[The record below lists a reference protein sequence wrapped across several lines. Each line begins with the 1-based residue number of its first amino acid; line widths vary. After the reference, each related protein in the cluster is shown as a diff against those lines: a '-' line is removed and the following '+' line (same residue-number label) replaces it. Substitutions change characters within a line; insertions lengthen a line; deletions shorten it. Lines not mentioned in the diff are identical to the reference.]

1 MKVITIDFNSAC
13 VELAEKVKESYQPE
27 VIVGIATGGLFVAQ
41 ILSEQMNIPLV
52 VVKKQRPM
60 TKIKNKIRLDL
71 VLKKIPYVVSNILRV
86 LETKFNEYRFE
97 KNKSNISYSDNS
109 VEWIEGSFTSLS
121 SFNKILIVDDS
132 IDSGKTLYLVKQFIK
147 MNLDDKVEIKMAVLN
162 QTFKNPLVNPDF
174 LLDKNVIYRFPWSK
188 DTKG

>member
-71 VLKKIPYVVSNILRV
+71 FLKKFPYVVSNILRV

-97 KNKSNISYSDNS
+97 KNKSNISYSDVS
-109 VEWIEGSFTSLS
+109 VEWIEGTFTSLS

-147 MNLDDKVEIKMAVLN
+147 MNLDDNVEIKMAVLN

>member
-60 TKIKNKIRLDL
+60 TKIKNKIHLDL

-97 KNKSNISYSDNS
+97 KNKSNISYSDIS

-147 MNLDDKVEIKMAVLN
+147 MNLGHKVEIKMAVLN

>member
-71 VLKKIPYVVSNILRV
+71 FLKKFPYVVSNILRV

-97 KNKSNISYSDNS
+97 KNKSNISYSDVS
-109 VEWIEGSFTSLS
+109 VEWIEGTFTSLS

>member
-71 VLKKIPYVVSNILRV
+71 FLKKLPYVVSNVLRV
-86 LETKFNEYRFE
+86 LETKFNECRFE
-97 KNKSNISYSDNS
+97 KNKSNISYSDIS

-162 QTFKNPLVNPDF
+162 QTFKNPLINPDF

>member
-1 MKVITIDFNSAC
+1 MKVITIDFNSSC
-13 VELAEKVKESYQPE
+13 VELAKKVKQGYQPE
-27 VIVGIATGGLFVAQ
+27 VIVGIATGGQFVAQ

-60 TKIKNKIRLDL
+60 TKVKNKIRLDII
-71 VLKKIPYVVSNILRV
+71 LKKLPYVVSDFLRV
-86 LETKFNEYRFE
+86 LETKFNESRYE
-97 KNKSNISYSDNS
+97 KNKSNISYSEVS
-109 VEWIEGSFTSLS
+109 VEWIKGSFAFLS

-147 MNLDDKVEIKMAVLN
+147 NNLDSKVEIKIAVLN

-174 LLDKNVIYRFPWSK
+174 FLDKNVIYRFPWSK